1 MNDVPDFGLRDKVAV
16 ITGSTR
22 GIGLGIAR
30 AMGVAG
36 AKIVVSSE
44 SGDDTALAAET
55 LRSEGIN
62 ALGVACDIRD
72 SAAQRALVERAT
84 SECGGLDILVCNA
97 GITGAPGPFASMSM
111 ANFDQVLAV
120 NLRSMVEL
128 TTLALPHMTRPGSAV
143 ILVSSISGLRG
154 NGAINAYALA
164 KAGVAQLARNLAVE
178 WGPRGVR
185 VNALSPGLIRTE
197 LSRPLMENAQFMARR
212 MQMTPLRRPGEI
224 AEVAGAAVFL
234 ACSAG
239 GFVTGHNLVVDGG
252 TVITD
257 GS

>member
-1 MNDVPDFGLRDKVAV
+1 MSAAFSLAGQVAIV
-16 ITGSTR
+16 TGSTR

-30 AMGVAG
+30 ALGVAG
-36 AKIVVSSE
+36 AKVVVSSE
-44 SGDDTALAAET
+44 SAADTEAASSAL
-55 LRSEGIN
+55 RGEGLD
-62 ALGVACDIRD
+62 ALGIACDVTD
-72 SAAQRALVERAT
+72 AAAQARLVERTVA
-84 SECGGLDILVCNA
+84 ECGGLSVLVCNA
-97 GITGAPGPFASMSM
+97 GITGAPGPLATMDM
-111 ANFDQVLAV
+111 ANYDRVLSI

-128 TTLALPHMTRPGSAV
+128 TALALPQLARRGGGSV
-143 ILVSSISGLRG
+143 VLVSSISGLRG
-154 NGAINAYALA
+154 NAAINAYALA

-178 WGPRGVR
+178 WGPRKVR
-185 VNALSPGLIRTE
+185 VNAISPGLIRTA
-197 LSRPLMENAQFMARR
+197 LSRPLLENEAFMARR

-234 ACSAG
+234 ASPAG